1 MAGSLLFLLTD
12 IRENDVMQDIAVSIG
27 WFVDIDVMAI
37 GVGREKLLQN
47 TQEALERGS
56 FGVPRL
62 KNVSIIPNYQCRI
75 NVGNVEFKHC
85 VIT

>member
-1 MAGSLLFLLTD
+1 MPNSMAGSLLFLLTD
-12 IRENDVMQDIAVSIG
+12 IRENDVMQDSAVSIG

-62 KNVSIIPNYQCRI
+62 INVSYPQLPIQDQCWKCG
-75 NVGNVEFKHC
+75 V
-85 VIT
+85 

>member
-1 MAGSLLFLLTD
+1 MPNSMAGSLLFLLTD
-12 IRENDVMQDIAVSIG
+12 IRENDVMQDSAVSIG

-62 KNVSIIPNYQCRI
+62 INVSYPQLPIQDQC
-75 NVGNVEFKHC
+75 
-85 VIT
+85 

>member
-12 IRENDVMQDIAVSIG
+12 IRENNVLQESAVSIG
-27 WFVDIDVMAI
+27 WFVDIDEMAI
-37 GVGREKLLQN
+37 GVGKEKLLQN

-62 KNVSIIPNYQCRI
+62 INVSYSQLPMQDQCWKCG
-75 NVGNVEFKHC
+75 V
-85 VIT
+85 

>member
-12 IRENDVMQDIAVSIG
+12 IRENDVLQESAVSIG
-27 WFVDIDVMAI
+27 WFVDIDEMAI
-37 GVGREKLLQN
+37 GVGKEKLIQN

-62 KNVSIIPNYQCRI
+62 IKCFISP
-75 NVGNVEFKHC
+75 
-85 VIT
+85 ITNAGSMLEMWSLNIV